1 VTKDEYI
8 LYLEAQNAALKHLEV
23 QNAALKHL
31 EVQNIALKQRVKIL
45 EEKIETLLNILQGKV
60 VKKDSHNSNNPPSHD
75 KFKPKKNRSLRKK
88 TGKKTGGQI
97 GHKGQTL
104 KQKDTPDKYIDLKS
118 EYCNKC
124 GSNLS
129 EKNHYLLSKRQVV
142 EIPPIKPIYIEYRQ
156 HVCKCLCGHEQK
168 ADYPKN
174 VNAPIQYG
182 RSVIALICYLNVFQY
197 VPYARL
203 KEMFTSVFGLPLS
216 EGSIENLLNKGARKS
231 ISVYNAILEHIKSA
245 NYVGSDETGAKVNGK
260 KWWIWVWQNIEN
272 TFITASN
279 NRGFATVER
288 IFPDGLKNA
297 TIGSD
302 RWAAQLKIGSKNK
315 QLCFPHLQR
324 DLIFIEETEKDLWA
338 SHFKNLLKKILEL
351 RKVAVERNVAYQKDG
366 REVFKLEQQLN
377 RLLTRCINKQKFP
390 KTFAFQKSMIKNR
403 NYLFSCI
410 YDLEVPPDN
419 NASERAIRNIKVK
432 QKISG
437 QFKSGQDTFCILRS
451 VIDTFKKRNLN
462 ILEYLGKVMAI

>member
-1 VTKDEYI
+1 VGKEEYI
-8 LYLEAQNAALKHLEV
+8 LELQARNAELE
-23 QNAALKHL
+23 
-31 EVQNIALKQRVKIL
+31 QRVKTL
-45 EEKIETLLNILQGKV
+45 EEKVETLLMALQRKV
-60 VKKDSHNSNNPPSHD
+60 VKKDSHNSSNPPSQD
-75 KFKPKKNRSLRKK
+75 KFRPKKNRSLRKK
-88 TGKKTGGQI
+88 IGRKTGGQL

-104 KQKDTPDKYIDLKS
+104 KQKPKPDKYIDLKS
-118 EYCNKC
+118 DYCKKC
-124 GSNLS
+124 GSTLS
-129 EKNHYLLSKRQVV
+129 ELNHHFHSKRQVI
-142 EIPPIKPIYIEYRQ
+142 EIPPIAPLYIEYRQ
-156 HVCKCLCGHEQK
+156 HVCMCLCGHEQK

-182 RSVIALICYLNVFQY
+182 GSVIALICYLNVFQY

-203 KEMFTSVFGLPLS
+203 KEMFTSVFRLPLS

-231 ISVYNAILEHIKSA
+231 VPVYNAILDQMKSA
-245 NYVGSDETGAKVNGK
+245 SYVGSDETGAKVNGA
-260 KWWIWVWQNIEN
+260 KWWIWVWQNIQN

-288 IFPDGLKNA
+288 IFPTGLQNA
-297 TIGSD
+297 IIGSD
-302 RWAAQLKIGSKNK
+302 RWAAQLKIDSKNK

-324 DLIFIEETEKDLWA
+324 DLIFIEETEMDSWA
-338 SHFKNLLKKILEL
+338 SHFKNLLKQALEL
-351 RKVAVERNVAYQKDG
+351 RKVIAERNQAYQKNS

-377 RLLTRCINKQKFP
+377 RLLARCISKQKFP

-403 NYLFSCI
+403 NYLFTCL
-410 YDLEVPPDN
+410 YNLDVPPDN

-462 ILEYLGKVMAI
+462 VLEFLGKIMAI

>member
-1 VTKDEYI
+1 MTKEEYI
-8 LYLEAQNAALKHLEV
+8 LELQARNAELE
-23 QNAALKHL
+23 
-31 EVQNIALKQRVKIL
+31 QRVKLL
-45 EEKIETLLNILQGKV
+45 EEKIETLLNVLQRKA
-60 VKKDSHNSNNPPSHD
+60 VKKDSHNSSLPPSHD

-88 TGKKTGGQI
+88 TGKKTGGQK
-97 GHKGQTL
+97 GHKGHTL
-104 KQKDTPDKYIDLKS
+104 KQKSKPDKYVDLKS
-118 EYCNKC
+118 DYCIKC
-124 GSNLS
+124 GSSLS
-129 EKNHYLLSKRQVV
+129 TLNQYLLSRRQVV
-142 EIPPIKPIYIEYRQ
+142 EIPPIEPVYIEYRQ
-156 HVCKCLCGHEQK
+156 YACTCLCGHKQK

-182 RSVIALICYLNVFQY
+182 ESVIAMICYLNVFQY

-203 KEMFTSVFGLPLS
+203 KEMFTSIFGLSLS
-216 EGSIENLLNKGARKS
+216 EGSIENLLNKGARKA
-231 ISVYNAILEHIKSA
+231 IPVYNAILEQIKSA
-245 NYVGSDETGAKVNGK
+245 KYAGSDETGAKVNGK
-260 KWWIWVWQNIEN
+260 KWWIWVWQNIQN
-272 TFITASN
+272 TFIAASD
-279 NRGFATVER
+279 NRGFATVEK
-288 IFPDGLKNA
+288 IFPDGLQNA

-324 DLIFIEETEKDLWA
+324 DLIFIEETEKDSWA
-338 SHFKNLLKKILEL
+338 SHFKNLLKQALEL
-351 RKVAVERNVAYQKDG
+351 RKEIVERNQACQKDS
-366 REVFKLEQQLN
+366 REVYKLEQQLN
-377 RLLTRCINKQKFP
+377 RLLARCISKKKFP

-403 NYLFSCI
+403 NYLFPCL

-462 ILEYLGKVMAI
+462 VLEFLGKTMVL